1 MRSRPWRPL
10 VAAILLGVA
19 MPASATMLRHMTLQD
34 LAASADRV
42 FRGTVVGIDSTTI
55 QAGGSELPVTIYRIK
70 VVEGFK
76 GSFATPK
83 GEPVV
88 ELRMLSARK
97 ANVTAGGMQRLAVLS
112 DLPTLAM
119 GGEYVLFTTR
129 PSAIGLSTTVGL
141 GQGAFAVQVGT
152 KEELTANK
160 FSNAGLAWGSPLMPD
175 SGPVPYARFAQAV
188 RQAVA
193 EVRR

>member
-1 MRSRPWRPL
+1 
-10 VAAILLGVA
+10 
-19 MPASATMLRHMTLQD
+19 MTLRD
-34 LAASADRV
+34 LAENADRV
-42 FRGTVVGIDSTTI
+42 FRATVVGIESTTV
-55 QAGGSELPVTIYRIK
+55 QAGGSELPVTVYRLK

-97 ANVTAGGMQRLAVLS
+97 TNLTAGGQQRLAVLS
-112 DLPTLAM
+112 DLPTLVM

-129 PSAIGLSTTVGL
+129 PSAIGLSTTVGF

-152 KEELTANK
+152 KEELTLNK
-160 FSNAGLAWGSPLMPD
+160 FSNAGLAWGTSSMPS